1 MKLLSKLGLVTLVA
15 AGAAWWLSTP
25 AEHIQLAPAYRMGD
39 FSYDMQAAKVVD
51 GFAPQTFG
59 MDVPGHDDVLLHEA
73 SGQAF
78 ITGRDGWFWRMDMQS
93 GKAERFVR
101 TPIVPSGARF
111 VPDDHNR
118 ILFCNSHLY
127 GFTPADADAAVGIYE
142 LNIATRA
149 IKPVALRVPL
159 PPPLNP
165 QAELGSVHPLGQG
178 ALAVAAMNESN
189 SRPVA
194 FCNDLDIS
202 QDGKRV
208 YMSEPYAYPGAGM
221 GESAFQEAV
230 SLANNGRL
238 WMFDL
243 EHNTAQLV
251 VQDLHFVDGIL
262 IDRGSED
269 ATGIERSVVISETPK
284 FRMLRLFIA
293 GEKAGEVEVLQEG
306 MPGMP
311 DGLSRDAQGRIYVG
325 LFSPRTPI
333 VTWLHANPWLKPLI
347 LRLPH
352 GLFSGQKQTGF
363 VVLDPSG
370 KKVLHWLMHDGSK
383 VSAISKVLPEHD
395 GIYLA
400 SFAKDNQGVHRIDYP
415 ESLKD

>member
-1 MKLLSKLGLVTLVA
+1 MKTKSMLGLAVLAV
-15 AGAAWWLSTP
+15 AGAAWWLSAP
-25 AEHIQLAPAYRMGD
+25 PEHIRPAPAYRMGEI
-39 FSYDMQAAKVVD
+39 SAAMQAARVPD
-51 GFAPQTFG
+51 DLAPAVSG
-59 MDVPGHDDVLLHEA
+59 LDLPGHDDVLIQEH

-78 ITGRDGWFWRMDMQS
+78 VTARDGWFWRLDLAS
-93 GKAERFVR
+93 GKAERFAQ
-101 TPIVPSGARF
+101 TPLVPSGARF
-111 VPDDHNR
+111 VPGDDNR

-127 GFTPADADAAVGIYE
+127 GFTPEREAPVGVYE

-149 IKPVALRVPL
+149 IRPVALRVPL
-159 PPPLNP
+159 PPALDPD
-165 QAELGSVHPLGQG
+165 AALGSVRPLGQG
-178 ALAVAAMNESN
+178 AMAVAAMNEGN

-202 QDGKRV
+202 RDGKRV
-208 YMSEPYAYPGAGM
+208 YMSEPYAYPGAAM
-221 GESAFQEAV
+221 GEAAFEEAV

-243 EHNTAQLV
+243 ERETAQLV

-269 ATGIERSVVISETPK
+269 GQGVEQSLVISETPK
-284 FRMLRLFIA
+284 FRMLRLFIGGERA
-293 GEKAGEVEVLQEG
+293 GTAEILQEG

-311 DGLSRDAQGRIYVG
+311 DGISRDEQGRLYVA
-325 LFSPRTPI
+325 LFSPRTAI
-333 VTWLHANPWLKPLI
+333 ATWLHANPWLKPLI

-352 GLFSGQKQTGF
+352 RLFSEQKQTGF

-370 KKVLHWLMHDGSK
+370 KQVLYWLMHDGSQ
-383 VSAISKVLPEHD
+383 VRAISKVLPEQD

-400 SFAKDNQGVHRIDYP
+400 SFARDNHGAHRIDYP
-415 ESLKD
+415 PPLRD

>member
-1 MKLLSKLGLVTLVA
+1 MKLKSKLGVLTLVIV
-15 AGAAWWLSTP
+15 GAAWALS
-25 AEHIQLAPAYRMGD
+25 APPEYVKSASAYQMGEI
-39 FSYDMQAAKVVD
+39 SADMQAAKVSENPSPTVS
-51 GFAPQTFG
+51 GI
-59 MDVPGHDDVLLHEA
+59 DVPGHDDVLIQEDTH
-73 SGQAF
+73 QAF
-78 ITGRDGWFWRMDMQS
+78 ITARDGWFWRMDMQT
-93 GKAERFVR
+93 GKAERFVK
-101 TPIVPSGARF
+101 TPLVPSGARF

-127 GFTPADADAAVGIYE
+127 GFTPEKEAPVGVYE
-142 LNIATRA
+142 LNIATRV

-165 QAELGSVHPLGQG
+165 HAALGTLQPLGTG
-178 ALAVAAMNESN
+178 AMATADLNDSN
-189 SRPVA
+189 SRPVQ

-202 QDGKRV
+202 KDGKRI
-208 YMSEPYAYPGAGM
+208 YMSEPYASPGAGM
-221 GESAFQEAV
+221 GEAAFEEAV

-243 EHNTAQLV
+243 ERQSAQLI

-262 IDRGSED
+262 VDRGSED
-269 ATGIERSVVISETPK
+269 LQGIERSVVISETPK

-293 GEKAGEVEVLQEG
+293 GEKAGHIEVLQEG

-311 DGLSRDAQGRIYVG
+311 DGISRDEKGRLYVA
-325 LFSPRTPI
+325 LYSPRTKLA
-333 VTWLHANPWLKPLI
+333 TWLHANPWIKPLI

-352 GLFSGQKQTGF
+352 SLFSEQKQTGF

-370 KKVLHWLMHDGSK
+370 KKVLYWLAHDGSQ
-383 VSAISKVLPEHD
+383 VRGISKVLPEKD

-400 SFAKDNQGVHRIDYP
+400 SFAKDNHGVHRIEYP
-415 ESLKD
+415 RNLKD